1 MRQKLI
7 LTRGLPGSGKSTLA
21 KQLVDESNGRLVRI
35 ERDLLRDQL
44 YNSRMYV
51 APEGSSPEE
60 IEAVKAYVAE
70 RENTITTVQF
80 SAAEGA
86 LRAGKDVIISDTNL
100 RAKYVKD
107 WMAFARK
114 WSVDFETMV
123 FDNVSVDECVRRD
136 KLRENSIGE
145 KIIRDMAKRF
155 LVNGKIPDVVASD
168 RNYSIVMKVE
178 PYDNPTDLPRA
189 VIVDIDGTLAKM
201 NDRSPYDWQRVGEDE
216 PVQAVINAVNAAY
229 QAGDHIIVMSGRD
242 GSCREITDQWVWD
255 HTGINPAFYDLFMR
269 AQGDNRADNIVK
281 YELFNENI
289 RGKFHVNYVLDDR
302 DQVVKMWRELGLAC
316 FQVAPG
322 AF

>member
-1 MRQKLI
+1 MTQKLI

-155 LVNGKIPDVVASD
+155 LVKGKIPDVVASD

-201 NDRSPYDWQRVGEDE
+201 SDRSPYDWQRVGEDQ
-216 PVQAVINAVNAAY
+216 PVQAVISAVEAAEL
-229 QAGDHIIVMSGRD
+229 AGNEVIFMSGRD
-242 GSCREITDQWVWD
+242 GSCRDITIDWLL
-255 HTGINPAFYDLFMR
+255 TNLPRINGALFMR
-269 AQGDNRADNIVK
+269 AEGDSRADNIVK

-289 RGKFHVNYVLDDR
+289 RGKFHVSYVLDDR

>member
-1 MRQKLI
+1 MTQRLI

-21 KQLVDESNGRLVRI
+21 KQMVDESKGGLVRI

-60 IEAVKAYVAE
+60 IQAVKDYVSE

-86 LRAGKDVIISDTNL
+86 LREGKDVILSDTNL

-114 WSVDFETMV
+114 WSVEFETIL
-123 FDNVSVDECVRRD
+123 FDHVSVDECVCRD
-136 KLRENSIGE
+136 KVRENSIGE

-155 LVNGKIPDVVASD
+155 LVKGKIPEVVPSD
-168 RNYSIVMKVE
+168 RNYSVVMRVE
-178 PYDNPTDLPRA
+178 PYDNPSNLPSA
-189 VIVDIDGTLAKM
+189 VVVDIDGTLATM
-201 NDRSPYDWQRVGEDE
+201 SDRSPYDWHRVGEDT
-216 PVQAVINAVNAAY
+216 PVAAVISAVNAAM
-229 QAGDHIIVMSGRD
+229 QAGQAIIVMSGRD
-242 GSCREITDQWVWD
+242 GSCYDITNTWLLKHLQ
-255 HTGINPAFYDLFMR
+255 HNFHLFMR
-269 AQGDNRADNIVK
+269 VEGDNRKDNIVK
-281 YELFNENI
+281 YDLFNQHI
-289 RGKFHVNYVLDDR
+289 RGKYHVNYVLDDR

-316 FQVAPG
+316 FQVNYG